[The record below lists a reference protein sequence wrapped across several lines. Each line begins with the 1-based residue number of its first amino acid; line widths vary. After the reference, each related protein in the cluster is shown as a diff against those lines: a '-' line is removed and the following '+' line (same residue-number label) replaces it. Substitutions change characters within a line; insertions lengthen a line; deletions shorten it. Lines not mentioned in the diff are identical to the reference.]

1 MRNNQAPATPLSS
14 PAAGIPANL
23 AKQVAAAFPQ
33 HANHNP
39 ASAST
44 QQTTAKTR
52 LLACAF
58 AFAQD
63 FTHRRAMGL
72 GGFRPKALHLL
83 PVLLQG
89 CILQLQRRG
98 LRLATL
104 HALQGCSASAFY
116 WIPEQLTLRHR
127 SHTTNMVQNNTHVD
141 ENTNNYLE
149 HVMVPSF
156 L

>member
-1 MRNNQAPATPLSS
+1 M
-14 PAAGIPANL
+14 PANL
-23 AKQVAAAFPQ
+23 ARQAAAFPQ
-33 HANHNP
+33 RAKHNLPLHVICAKHQLHTTNFQDLPMPHHA
-39 ASAST
+39 T
-44 QQTTAKTR
+44 
-52 LLACAF
+52 
-58 AFAQD
+58 
-63 FTHRRAMGL
+63 GL

-89 CILQLQRRG
+89 CILGLQRRG

-104 HALQGCSASAFY
+104 HVLQGCSASAFY

-127 SHTTNMVQNNTHVD
+127 SHTTHLVQNNTHVD

-156 L
+156 LWAEPTLNSLSP